1 MLTASRTA
9 NITVVTLRSLSG
21 SRHRSSVTTYRQQ
34 HRRDGRLPSRR
45 ERDGLLFELENG
57 KPKLILL
64 SRGVEKNAAKLS
76 CRSRVANILSS
87 RQPSCVEEVQG
98 EEHPARQQA
107 GRQRETKNKAG
118 GAAASFAS
126 NNTTTTTGGRSTTV
140 SSSKTLKVVA
150 KGKSDR
156 HKHGTTV
163 GSLRGNGKTGQPQ
176 SSGTRAGGK
185 VGLKDALVSGNAG
198 LKDSVVCLTSEQLQQ
213 ILNTVQTTSNGQ
225 DPPEDH
231 RTQGNPA
238 DSKSGSS
245 MNEGGR
251 GKRKEED
258 RGGGE
263 EIKRGEGGEGT
274 DRPGSSQ
281 DKDNRLPGC
290 LFSWLEER
298 QSESRAAIDA
308 KKAQWR
314 RELAA
319 AGSKLT
325 LIKTLYTSCPAPHDG
340 QTKLELVATLKLTV
354 VSEKRSRTHPP
365 NKRKCTSKPVAHLF
379 EEISFHIE
387 HALMTVDEQVA
398 MKQQQ
403 QRSAPGRLQEVTPME
418 VLSVERKEEQKR
430 RWLEELDQ
438 QREETTERRRREK
451 LLQQQTEDHEHWA
464 SHFDS
469 LQRRP
474 PVQTAAPSAPPPAL
488 SNGSERGDW
497 EPSSSL
503 SLVWEAMSSCG
514 AESVGGA
521 SVDTT
526 SGYPTRT
533 SYLRSMTALLD
544 PAQIEERE
552 RRRLKQLEQQ
562 RAIEAQVEEKRRQRE
577 REEARRREEEEEE
590 ERRVVY
596 DREMLEK
603 RYGVDTQKEKQK
615 EQQSYQDEQ
624 PNKGNNEKRHQE
636 NSEPVAVTRQGEGL
650 EEVSSSASPY
660 KHTAVQTEAVPSFPL
675 RADRVQ
681 TPDVSAQYQPPP
693 SLSSAPP
700 NSRSRAV
707 RTGKENI
714 CLPGGGG
721 SRGGGGGDPYEAF
734 ARTEKSRRDKR
745 RPEWNTQRPSRQFVP
760 ASERYPASLQ
770 RNRQESRMKRQAEL
784 LALQEKACLSKTNP
798 PPQNQEP
805 RLCSN
810 PTQTRTSPTR
820 KIGGLLVESV
830 SRGHNVSAA
839 VSTERGRS
847 PPVPAV
853 RHRVQSQQAPPSS
866 TPPPPP
872 PPVLEFIPYLRT
884 DEVFKL
890 DPLEPADTPPP
901 HTHTEAPPQSSGSP
915 PAPSHRDRL
924 LHPELLRNT
933 HTHRQQEILRGLAQ
947 LRQGLLQK
955 QRELET
961 DLNPLLK
968 RHDNELR

>member
-1 MLTASRTA
+1 MNL
-9 NITVVTLRSLSG
+9 G
-21 SRHRSSVTTYRQQ
+21 
-34 HRRDGRLPSRR
+34 
-45 ERDGLLFELENG
+45 DGLLFELENG

-314 RELAA
+314 REL
-319 AGSKLT
+319 
-325 LIKTLYTSCPAPHDG
+325 
-340 QTKLELVATLKLTV
+340 
-354 VSEKRSRTHPP
+354 
-365 NKRKCTSKPVAHLF
+365 
-379 EEISFHIE
+379 
-387 HALMTVDEQVA
+387 DEQVA

-403 QRSAPGRLQEVTPME
+403 QRSAPGRLQAEEDTESVLSVQSSISHREQPAAIRSSLRLGEVTPME

-615 EQQSYQDEQ
+615 EQQSHQDEQ

-636 NSEPVAVTRQGEGL
+636 NSEPVVTRQGEGL

-693 SLSSAPP
+693 SLSAAPP